1 MTVNSPAPDPRAAAA
16 PDPDGAL
23 PPRGHPP
30 RPGAFP
36 ATASDAS
43 SGTEPRERRP
53 TRPAHPT
60 GPTRPT
66 RARGW
71 AGAPLVAVCALVL
84 LVAAFFLAYA
94 LVLML

>member
-1 MTVNSPAPDPRAAAA
+1 MTVNNPDPDPRAAAA

-23 PPRGHPP
+23 PPGGHPP

-43 SGTEPRERRP
+43 SGTEPLDRP
-53 TRPAHPT
+53 PRPAHPP

-66 RARGW
+66 RPRGW
-71 AGAPLVAVCALVL
+71 ATGPLVAVCAIVL